1 MLTGATLGTEGAAGQ
16 LDAVTYDDLV
26 ELEHSLD
33 PAYREGGRCC
43 FMFADA
49 TLKAL
54 KKLKDGQ
61 GRPLWLPG
69 VDVKEPASILGYRYV
84 INQAVPA
91 MAAGAKSLLFGDFS
105 KYVIR
110 DAMSITMRRFDDSAF
125 AQKGQVG
132 FLAFMRSGGV
142 LTDAQAVKFF
152 QHAEA

>member
-1 MLTGATLGTEGAAGQ
+1 
-16 LDAVTYDDLV
+16 
-26 ELEHSLD
+26 
-33 PAYREGGRCC
+33 
-43 FMFADA
+43 
-49 TLKAL
+49 
-54 KKLKDGQ
+54 
-61 GRPLWLPG
+61 
-69 VDVKEPASILGYRYV
+69 
-84 INQAVPA
+84 